1 MYKQQEGITLMTA
14 RKKEK
19 GGHGRMTGERKE
31 GNNKKKM
38 RRLVWK
44 RIGRQRRSLLP
55 SPFLGLWKILFLL
68 LLEATQKNSSLA
80 EILWTSVF

>member
-31 GNNKKKM
+31 GNNKK
-38 RRLVWK
+38 RCAVLC
-44 RIGRQRRSLLP
+44 GN
-55 SPFLGLWKILFLL
+55 G
-68 LLEATQKNSSLA
+68 
-80 EILWTSVF
+80 

>member
-31 GNNKKKM
+31 GNNKKDAPSCVETD
-38 RRLVWK
+38 RTATSLFASISIPWFVENFVSFVA
-44 RIGRQRRSLLP
+44 RSD
-55 SPFLGLWKILFLL
+55 SEEFL
-68 LLEATQKNSSLA
+68 AR
-80 EILWTSVF
+80 